1 MGLLMAGRNCSQAA
15 HSRVARP
22 WLDVGNVCPNRTS
35 LTHRITADPIDRRI
49 PVTDVISQSPDHE
62 QALAAGIFHLNRC
75 SLAPRVFHLKRH
87 AIVQALAPRIFHP
100 NHYSTEQVFATE
112 GRRPQSPRSCTEDLP
127 SQSPRHW
134 AVSCR
139 RSLLQQTE
147 KSLRRPAGRGLF
159 NVAHFVL
166 SSIQILGPVAYQRR
180 SGRSTNS

>member
-100 NHYSTEQVFATE
+100 NHYSTEQVFAPRVVDLN
-112 GRRPQSPRSCTEDLP
+112 RRDLAPRIFHLNHLVIGQSLAPDHFFSKPRK
-127 SQSPRHW
+127 
-134 AVSCR
+134 A
-139 RSLLQQTE
+139 
-147 KSLRRPAGRGLF
+147 
-159 NVAHFVL
+159 
-166 SSIQILGPVAYQRR
+166 
-180 SGRSTNS
+180 